1 MHFIQLYIFLMHI
14 SNEIYFT
21 KFYINYR
28 DHINWTHSIKSREKK
43 IDLVFLNNTNLK
55 KLEKD
60 MIDGTN

>member
-1 MHFIQLYIFLMHI
+1 MHI